1 MRIYF
6 LVTVLW
12 ALSSFAAEESGSA
25 ALRALE
31 ITLTKGELWGV
42 ALAKQDF
49 AQVALTKDQAAAAR
63 ELLWRHHVARL
74 TKERE
79 EEVKNGI
86 LKFGNHEMP
95 FFLTTFGKQPKDGWS
110 LWISLHGGGGG
121 PKEMN
126 DQQWENQKRLY
137 KLEEGIYVA
146 PRAPTNNWNLWH
158 ESHIDPMF
166 EHLIEDLIALKQV
179 DPNRVYI
186 MGYSAGGDGVYQL
199 GPRMADHWAA
209 AAMMAGHP
217 NDASLLGLRNVG
229 FAVQV
234 GGLDAAYDRN
244 KIAQQ
249 WITKLDE
256 LHRDDPQGYVHFG
269 KVHENKGHWMDREDA
284 KVLPW
289 MAALRRNPVPE
300 RLVWKQSTVTHDR
313 FYWLANASAVAGA
326 EVIAEHTGQTIEIK
340 SFDKVSELSIR
351 LDDRM
356 CDLNQPVHVV
366 SQGRTLF
373 DGFVRRTIATLS
385 RTLETRG
392 DPKLMFDSNVVIKLP
407 TEK

>member
-1 MRIYF
+1 MRICIW
-6 LVTVLW
+6 VAVLW
-12 ALSSFAAEESGSA
+12 ALSSCAAEDSGNA
-25 ALRALE
+25 ALYALE
-31 ITLTKGELWGV
+31 ITLVKGELWGE

-74 TKERE
+74 TKERGE
-79 EEVKNGI
+79 EIKNGVV
-86 LKFGNHEMP
+86 KFGKYEMP
-95 FFLTTFGKQPKDGWS
+95 FYLTTFGKQPKDGWS

-146 PRAPTNNWNLWH
+146 PRAPTNSWNLWH

-166 EHLIEDLIALKQV
+166 ERLIEDLIALKQV

-217 NDASLLGLRNVG
+217 NDASWLGLRNVG
-229 FAVQV
+229 FAIQV

-269 KVHENKGHWMDREDA
+269 KIHENKGHWMDREDA

-300 RLVWKQSTVTHDR
+300 RLVWKQSAVLHDR
-313 FYWLANASAVAGA
+313 FYWLANASAVVGA
-326 EVIAEHTGQTIEIK
+326 EVVAECSGQTIEIK
-340 SFDKVSELSIR
+340 SIDKVSELSIH

-356 CDLNQPVHVV
+356 CDLNQPVRVV
-366 SQGRTLF
+366 YRGRTLF
-373 DGFVRRTIATLS
+373 DGSVIRTIATLVH
-385 RTLETRG
+385 TLETRG
-392 DPKLMFDSNVVIKLP
+392 EPKLMFDSNIVVKLP
-407 TEK
+407 ADK